1 MTTTTTTIV
10 TMLFDLKN
18 LKDASPA
25 TRPLDFYLERCVS
38 VLRLPYPMLIFC
50 DEITYPYL
58 KTIRDTEVAEEIPS
72 QYVIQRL
79 ETYDYYRHSWDI
91 IEQNRKKK
99 GTPLDTRNTSSYFLM
114 GMFKPLALWIAA
126 LRQDFG
132 TEYYAWIDIGCAHIC
147 RHLNTYVAD
156 MVERPHP
163 KIAVCYIHY
172 RSRAELESMEDY
184 MKYGGPCGIASTAYT
199 MPGSHVI
206 PFYTLMFQIFYEK
219 LFRGV
224 GHTDETVMVYAYDR
238 KPELFT
244 LFYGDYGSIFVNYRE
259 IREDIATIVCCFIQ
273 QAQSK
278 GRLDLAKQA
287 VRALKQSQ
295 WVETSEFTP
304 YLQSVLDS

>member
-1 MTTTTTTIV
+1 MTMTTTIV

-50 DEITYPYL
+50 DEVTYPYL
-58 KTIRDTEVAEEIPS
+58 KTIRDTEVTEEIPS

-91 IEQNRKKK
+91 IEENRKKK
-99 GTPLDTRNTSSYFLM
+99 GTPVDTRNTSSYFLM
-114 GMFKPLALWIAA
+114 GMFKPLALWIAHQ
-126 LRQDFG
+126 RQDFG

-147 RHLNTYVAD
+147 RHLDTYVAD

-172 RSRAELESMEDY
+172 RSGKELESMEDY
-184 MKYGGPCGIASTAYT
+184 MKYSGPCGIASTAYT
-199 MPGSHVI
+199 MGSHII
-206 PFYTLMFQIFYEK
+206 PFYTLMFHIFYEK

-244 LFYGDYGSIFVNYRE
+244 LFYGDYGSIFMNYRE
-259 IREDIATIVCCFIQ
+259 IREDVATIVYCFVQ
-273 QAQSK
+273 QAQVK
-278 GRLDLAKQA
+278 GRMDLAKQA
-287 VRALKQSQ
+287 VHVLEKSTFAAEKQQ
-295 WVETSEFTP
+295 FTP
-304 YLQSVLDS
+304 YLQSVLNS